1 MPGLTPG
8 RRWQP
13 AYSPFKKENFA
24 DRALQVLEYSVKG
37 PLFGCRMCGNCLL
50 QETALICPM
59 ECPKGLRNGPCGGST
74 AEYCYVDKTRPCIWY
89 KIYER
94 SFQLGREESLLEVL
108 PPLDWEKVGQDSWRD
123 VIRSV
128 ANMGVRKAVRGLLSR
143 SAETRK
149 ETWDGIFRPVRQ
161 PDWWQGDSLYHPPAY
176 TEPVSDLERRLV
188 AGEFVVT
195 SEITPPLSSKTD
207 KLIHNIEATRH
218 YVSALNFTDNASA
231 TPRMTSWAC
240 SQIALDHES
249 EPVLQI
255 SARNRSRSNLQS
267 EVIGATALGIRNI
280 LCVTGDSAKLSPSPR
295 EKMDINDLDAIQML
309 WILRRMRDEGKYLDG
324 REIKYPPRFFLGAA
338 ASPFSSNPVFQALRE
353 QKKVNAGAQFFQ
365 TNLVFDIN
373 GMETWLDQLAK
384 RNVLDKVYILIGIA
398 PLKSLKM
405 AVMLSEVPGVHVPER
420 IIHRMDAASVAGRAQ
435 EEGVQIALE
444 LISQIKKYHGQGIHG
459 IHLMPVGWDEVV
471 PRLVMEAG
479 LMPKEYVFDPSSQQ
493 EWNNAHHI
501 EK

>member
-13 AYSPFKKENFA
+13 PYSPFKKENFG
-24 DRALQVLEYSVKG
+24 DRALQMLEYSLKG

-50 QETALICPM
+50 QETAFICPM

-74 AEYCYVDKTRPCIWY
+74 SEYCYVDKTRPCIWY

-94 SFQLGREESLLEVL
+94 SFQLGHEELLLEVL

-123 VIRSV
+123 IFRSV
-128 ANMGVRKAVRGLLSR
+128 GKMGVKKAISGLLSR
-143 SAETRK
+143 SAEVRK

-161 PDWWQGDSLYHPPAY
+161 PDWWQGDSNYHAPAY
-176 TEPVSDLERRLV
+176 TEPVSELERRLA

-195 SEITPPLSSKTD
+195 SEITPPLSSNTE
-207 KLIHNIEATRH
+207 KLIRNIEKLKP
-218 YVSALNFTDNASA
+218 YVTALNFTDNASA

-240 SQIALDHES
+240 SQVALDYEG

-255 SARNRSRSNLQS
+255 SARNRSRGNLQS
-267 EVIGATALGIRNI
+267 EVIGATALGVRNV

-295 EKMDINDLDAIQML
+295 DKMDINDLDAIQML

-324 REIKYPPRFFLGAA
+324 RGIKHPPKFFLGAA
-338 ASPFSSNPVFQALRE
+338 ASPFSSNPKFQALRE

-365 TNLVFDIN
+365 TNLVFDIE
-373 GMETWLDQLAK
+373 GMETWLNELAK
-384 RNVLDKVYILIGIA
+384 RNILDKVYILIGIT
-398 PLKSLKM
+398 PLKSLKKARM
-405 AVMLSEVPGVHVPER
+405 ISEVPGVYLPKS
-420 IIHRMDAASVAGRAQ
+420 ILQRMEEAEASGNAQ
-435 EEGVQIALE
+435 EEGVHIALE
-444 LISQIKKYHGQGIHG
+444 LISKVKTFHKQGING
-459 IHLMPVGWDEVV
+459 IHLMPVGWDEIV
-471 PRLVMEAG
+471 PRIITESDLLPKSFSIPQEA
-479 LMPKEYVFDPSSQQ
+479 Q
-493 EWNNAHHI
+493 ERVHAHRI

>member
-1 MPGLTPG
+1 MPGFTPG

-13 AYSPFKKENFA
+13 AYSPFKRENFG

-50 QETALICPM
+50 QQTAFICPM

-74 AEYCYVDKTRPCIWY
+74 SEYCYVDKTRPCIWY

-94 SFQLGREESLLEVL
+94 SFKLGREELLLEVL

-123 VIRSV
+123 VFKSV
-128 ANMGVRKAVRGLLSR
+128 ARMGVKKAILGLLSR
-143 SAETRK
+143 SAQVRR

-161 PDWWQGDSLYHPPAY
+161 PDWWQGDSQYHPPAY
-176 TEPVSDLERRLV
+176 TTPASELERRLA

-218 YVSALNFTDNASA
+218 YVTALNFTDNASA
-231 TPRMTSWAC
+231 MPRMTSWAC
-240 SQIALDHES
+240 SQIAVDHGA

-255 SARNRSRSNLQS
+255 SARNRSRGNLQS
-267 EVIGATALGIRNI
+267 EVIGATALGVRNI

-309 WILRRMRDEGKYLDG
+309 WILRRMRDERKYLDG
-324 REIKYPPRFFLGAA
+324 RELKHPPKFFLGAA

-353 QKKVNAGAQFFQ
+353 
-365 TNLVFDIN
+365 
-373 GMETWLDQLAK
+373 
-384 RNVLDKVYILIGIA
+384 
-398 PLKSLKM
+398 
-405 AVMLSEVPGVHVPER
+405 
-420 IIHRMDAASVAGRAQ
+420 
-435 EEGVQIALE
+435 
-444 LISQIKKYHGQGIHG
+444 
-459 IHLMPVGWDEVV
+459 
-471 PRLVMEAG
+471 
-479 LMPKEYVFDPSSQQ
+479 
-493 EWNNAHHI
+493 
-501 EK
+501 